1 MPERAVMINEGSVVF
16 FLHSHTGLS
25 STTGPKEKQDYIRD
39 GSEISQPAEVPSIAN
54 YRRSS
59 FPWKNCMIE
68 S

>member
-39 GSEISQPAEVPSIAN
+39 GSGISQPTEGPSIAN
-54 YRRSS
+54 
-59 FPWKNCMIE
+59 
-68 S
+68 